1 MLSWSFAPE
10 PTPKGH
16 EQMAAENNLNAPGAG
31 GDSTKAKW
39 EPMTLR
45 ELGQIGQV
53 IQTGGGKFTF
63 IGGDPGE
70 SRKQKP
76 AAPTG

>member
-1 MLSWSFAPE
+1 VTADNE
-10 PTPKGH
+10 PATNPAQNEHSGK
-16 EQMAAENNLNAPGAG
+16 AA
-31 GDSTKAKW
+31 W
-39 EPMTLR
+39 EPMSLR
-45 ELGQIGQV
+45 HLGQIGEV
-53 IQTGGGKFTF
+53 IQEGSGKFTF